1 MEKNL
6 QKEHLLERNTV
17 FFITFALKHCQD
29 GNVHTYST
37 TKELKKMVSM
47 INSQNIKQ
55 KFGIQMTFNSE
66 IKPQK
71 ECFLIKYD
79 CFFEDLC
86 IHFEPL

>member
-1 MEKNL
+1 
-6 QKEHLLERNTV
+6 
-17 FFITFALKHCQD
+17 
-29 GNVHTYST
+29 
-37 TKELKKMVSM
+37 M

-71 ECFLIKYD
+71 ECFLTKYD